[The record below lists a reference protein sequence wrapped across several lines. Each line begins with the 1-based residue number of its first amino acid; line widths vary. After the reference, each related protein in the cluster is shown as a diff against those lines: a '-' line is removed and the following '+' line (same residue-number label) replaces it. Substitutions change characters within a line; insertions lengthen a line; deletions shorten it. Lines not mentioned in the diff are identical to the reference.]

1 MTIEF
6 VLPFG
11 RPSSVKNLV
20 FSILSYEHPLK
31 LVELTN
37 LIRKRYGRQATFQ
50 AVRKAA
56 IELAEEGILEKTGD
70 GFQIDVNWVSDV
82 KNSLDKLHT
91 KLRSK
96 EIRPESIRS
105 IDGDISVFTFTT
117 LNDLMKFWEQI
128 IDDWYK
134 KFKEGDHGVNC
145 WQGSHIWEALLHLDT
160 ERKVMEQLKRKKIK
174 SYAVVYSDTPLDR
187 YIRRFY
193 SSIGLQIRNIP
204 SQSEFDNSYH
214 VGTYGDLIVQAH
226 YPKELVK
233 KINAFFR
240 NTRTF
245 DDMDVKRLH
254 DIVSTKTKIKLTV
267 IRNLEMAKQINKSI
281 IEQIE

>member
-1 MTIEF
+1 MAIEF

-31 LVELTN
+31 IVELTN

-50 AVRKAA
+50 AVRKAV
-56 IELAEEGILEKTGD
+56 IELAEEGILEKTRD
-70 GFQIDVNWVSDV
+70 GFQIDAKWVFDV
-82 KNSLDKLHT
+82 KKSLDKLYT
-91 KLRSK
+91 DLQSK
-96 EIRPESIRS
+96 DTPPESIRS
-105 IDGDISVFTFTT
+105 IEGDISVFTFTT

-134 KFKEGDHGVNC
+134 RFKEGDYAFNC
-145 WQGSHIWEALLHLDT
+145 WQGHHLWEALLHLDT
-160 ERKVMEQLKRKKIK
+160 ERKVMEQLKRKRVK

-193 SSIGLQIRNIP
+193 SSIGLNIRNIP

-233 KINAFFR
+233 EINAFFR
-240 NTRTF
+240 NSKSF
-245 DDMDVKRLH
+245 EDMDVKKLH
-254 DIVSTKTKIKLTV
+254 DIVSKKTKIKLTV
-267 IRNLEMAKQINKSI
+267 IRNLEMAKQINRSI

>member
-1 MTIEF
+1 MIGT
-6 VLPFG
+6 
-11 RPSSVKNLV
+11 RSS
-20 FSILSYEHPLK
+20 
-31 LVELTN
+31 
-37 LIRKRYGRQATFQ
+37 
-50 AVRKAA
+50 
-56 IELAEEGILEKTGD
+56 
-70 GFQIDVNWVSDV
+70 
-82 KNSLDKLHT
+82 
-91 KLRSK
+91 
-96 EIRPESIRS
+96 
-105 IDGDISVFTFTT
+105 
-117 LNDLMKFWEQI
+117 
-128 IDDWYK
+128 K
-134 KFKEGDHGVNC
+134 KGDHGVNC